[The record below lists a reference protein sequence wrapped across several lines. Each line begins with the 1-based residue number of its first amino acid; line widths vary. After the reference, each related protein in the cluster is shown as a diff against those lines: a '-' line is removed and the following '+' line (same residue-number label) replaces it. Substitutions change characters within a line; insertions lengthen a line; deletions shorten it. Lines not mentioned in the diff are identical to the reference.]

1 MIVVLTRAGTI
12 HESRDMTWE
21 LLPSQLPPLQS
32 CLLIGS
38 QRREGRIVT
47 DSNDDVENEAWSLVG
62 RAVAHTLLKRAVV
75 LSGAGELG

>member
-1 MIVVLTRAGTI
+1 
-12 HESRDMTWE
+12 MTWE
-21 LLPSQLPPLQS
+21 LMPSQLPPLQS

-47 DSNDDVENEAWSLVG
+47 DTDGDVENEAWSLVG